1 MMTRKRMHSTDQ
13 GCITKRQ
20 RLGDVE
26 SDLHAIVED
35 SNWSSPEETLSLLRR
50 DMETLFSEIWN
61 FEWANADTMDFDS
74 LDSICSPMSS
84 SPGSPTLCDE
94 SSWITPE
101 PQSSFGQNK
110 LLPSHSNLSIP
121 KLTSCPPPTSPVMH
135 NPHAQMDYIDCSG
148 NPHKVNPVN
157 SLSAIQN
164 DFNSGSIDVGSY
176 KPKPIPK
183 TKPKAKSKQDKMM
196 DYEDSDSY
204 SGYGADSPNS
214 KKRSRLPPGS
224 VAIFRHWLF
233 NHLESPYPSEE
244 EKEELAHKAGLRITQ
259 VNNWFTNARRRILP
273 REDGDSQGRSRSQ

>member
-1 MMTRKRMHSTDQ
+1 MET
-13 GCITKRQ
+13 
-20 RLGDVE
+20 
-26 SDLHAIVED
+26 DLHAFVED

-50 DMETLFSEIWN
+50 DMEMLFSEIWN
-61 FEWANADTMDFDS
+61 FEWANADAMDFDS

-94 SSWITPE
+94 SSWAPE
-101 PQSSFGQNK
+101 PHSSSFGQ
-110 LLPSHSNLSIP
+110 PP
-121 KLTSCPPPTSPVMH
+121 KMMTNQMPVPKPLTTCPPPTSPVLH
-135 NPHAQMDYIDCSG
+135 PQLDYIDCSG
-148 NPHKVNPVN
+148 NSHKVNPVN
-157 SLSAIQN
+157 SLSLSSEMSL
-164 DFNSGSIDVGSY
+164 NSGSIDVGSY
-176 KPKPIPK
+176 KPKPVLNKNKPK
-183 TKPKAKSKQDKMM
+183 TKSKQEKML

-204 SGYGADSPNS
+204 SGFGADSPNS

>member
-1 MMTRKRMHSTDQ
+1 MMTRKRMHSIDQ
-13 GCITKRQ
+13 GCFVKRQ
-20 RLGDVE
+20 RMGDIE
-26 SDLHAIVED
+26 TDLHAFVED

-50 DMETLFSEIWN
+50 DMEMLFSEIWN

-101 PQSSFGQNK
+101 PHSSFGQPPK
-110 LLPSHSNLSIP
+110 MMSSQMSLP
-121 KLTSCPPPTSPVMH
+121 KLATCPPPTSPVLH
-135 NPHAQMDYIDCSG
+135 QLDYIDCAG
-148 NPHKVNPVN
+148 NSHKVNPVN
-157 SLSAIQN
+157 SLSLSEMSL
-164 DFNSGSIDVGSY
+164 NSGSIDVGSY
-176 KPKPIPK
+176 KPKPTLKNKPK
-183 TKPKAKSKQDKMM
+183 TKSKQEKML

-204 SGYGADSPNS
+204 SGFGADSPNS

>member
-1 MMTRKRMHSTDQ
+1 MHSIDQ
-13 GCITKRQ
+13 GCFNKRQ
-20 RLGDVE
+20 RLGETE
-26 SDLHAIVED
+26 SDLHAFVED

-61 FEWANADTMDFDS
+61 FEWANADAMDFDS

-84 SPGSPTLCDE
+84 SPGSPTCED
-94 SSWITPE
+94 STWSAPE
-101 PQSSFGQNK
+101 PHYGAPLMSPNQMS
-110 LLPSHSNLSIP
+110 LP
-121 KLTSCPPPTSPVMH
+121 KLATCPPPTVSPVLH
-135 NPHAQMDYIDCSG
+135 PQLDFIDCSG
-148 NPHKVNPVN
+148 NTHKACPIN
-157 SLSAIQN
+157 SLSLSEMSL
-164 DFNSGSIDVGSY
+164 NSGSIDVGTY
-176 KPKPIPK
+176 KPKQPLNKNKPK
-183 TKPKAKSKQDKMM
+183 TKSKQEKMM

-204 SGYGADSPNS
+204 SGFGADSPNS

-273 REDGDSQGRSRSQ
+273 REDGDSQGRSRSA